1 MPEIKL
7 IITGPPGA
15 GKTTAIEA
23 ISETPP
29 VRTDT
34 RTTDDLSSVKDET
47 TVAMDFGEI
56 TLESGEKVFLY
67 GTPGQR
73 RFEFM
78 WKILVEGGLG
88 LIILVDCSRPD
99 PIDDLKMYLENFSDF
114 IERTGVVVGITR
126 TSEPDAPELT
136 EFYECLESNDRVF
149 PILDVDIR
157 EREDVAL
164 LINALVSTLEFSR

>member
-1 MPEIKL
+1 MSELKL

-15 GKTTAIEA
+15 GKTTAISA

-29 VRTDT
+29 VRTDAK
-34 RTTDDLSSVKDET
+34 TTDDLSSVKEET

-56 TLESGEKVFLY
+56 TLGDGQKVFLY

-88 LIILVDCSRPD
+88 LIILVDCSRPE
-99 PIDDLKMYLENFSDF
+99 PLADLSMYLDNFSDF
-114 IERTGVVVGITR
+114 IKKTSVVVGITR
-126 TSEPDAPELT
+126 SDEPGAPPIES
-136 EFYECLESNDRVF
+136 FYDCIESTGRTF
-149 PILDVDIR
+149 PILEVDIR
-157 EREDVAL
+157 ETDDVAL
-164 LINALVSTLEFSR
+164 LINALISTLEFSH

>member
-1 MPEIKL
+1 MSEIKL

-15 GKTTAIEA
+15 GKTTAIAA
-23 ISETPP
+23 ISETAP

-34 RTTDDLSSVKDET
+34 HTTDDLAAVKDQT
-47 TVAMDFGEI
+47 TVAMDFGEL
-56 TLESGEKVFLY
+56 TLDDGQKVFLY

-99 PIDDLKMYLENFSDF
+99 PLADLHMYLDNFADF
-114 IERTGVVVGITR
+114 IKQTSVVVGLTR
-126 TSEPDAPELT
+126 TDHPDAPAVS
-136 EFYECLESNDRVF
+136 EFYSSIESSGRVL
-149 PILDVDIR
+149 PILEVDIR

>member
-1 MPEIKL
+1 MSEVKL

-15 GKTTAIEA
+15 GKTTAIAA

-34 RTTDDLSSVKDET
+34 LTTDDLSSVKEET

-56 TLESGEKVFLY
+56 TLEDGQKVFLY
-67 GTPGQR
+67 GTPGQK

-88 LIILVDCSRPD
+88 LIVLVDCSRPQ
-99 PIDDLKMYLENFSDF
+99 PVDDLQMYLENFSDF
-114 IERTGVVVGITR
+114 IEKTGVVVGITR
-126 TSEPDAPELT
+126 TDSPDSPPLT
-136 EFYECLESNDRVF
+136 AFYDCIESTGRTYPMF
-149 PILDVDIR
+149 EVDIR
-157 EREDVAL
+157 QRDDVAF
-164 LINALVSTLEFSR
+164 LINALVSTLEFSQ